1 MYVMYIYIYTHVYS
15 CILMYTWDKYNWIPY
30 PDLRSFSSNE
40 VWSSL
45 LWILFLH
52 SLHLKVHSLKLGIK
66 HGIKCFFLPPQ
77 KTLLIRH
84 VVTKHRSDLHLS
96 SNLQV
101 RSNVILSR
109 VGAILLVS
117 CTLQTRALCLH
128 SLFSQEKN
136 YSRKKKIHYFG
147 VENFLPNNF

>member
-1 MYVMYIYIYTHVYS
+1 M
-15 CILMYTWDKYNWIPY
+15 
-30 PDLRSFSSNE
+30 
-40 VWSSL
+40 
-45 LWILFLH
+45 
-52 SLHLKVHSLKLGIK
+52 HSLKLGIK

-77 KTLLIRH
+77 NPAQQGFFVLIRH

-117 CTLQTRALCLH
+117 CTLQTRALVHTPRRNIVPKRTYLV
-128 SLFSQEKN
+128 LK
-136 YSRKKKIHYFG
+136 KKKIFSMKKIRSYIEISVIKSKIFDHSSVHLYI
-147 VENFLPNNF
+147 VKEDTADSSLVYCKDRIQPLL